1 MVKKIEGELLGK
13 GYRVA
18 LVASRFNDFIT
29 NKLVDGALDT
39 LTRHGVDEKDL
50 EVVLVPGAFEIPFIA
65 RKLAEVKSRYDAIIC
80 LGTIIRGDTPHFDY
94 ICQQAAKGVA
104 QAAQKTGMPVI
115 FGIITADTLEQA
127 IERAGTKSGNKGKD
141 AALTALEM
149 INLVKKISKK

>member
-1 MVKKIEGELLGK
+1 MVKKIEGALLGK
-13 GYRVA
+13 GYTVA

-29 NKLVDGALDT
+29 NKLVDAATDT
-39 LTRHGVDEKDL
+39 LVRHGVEEGDIT
-50 EVVLVPGAFEIPFIA
+50 VVLVPGAFEIPFVA
-65 RKLAEVKSRYDAIIC
+65 HKLAASKASYDAVVC

-94 ICQQAAKGVA
+94 ICQQAAKGIA
-104 QAAQKTGMPVI
+104 NASQKTGVPVV

-149 INLVKKISKK
+149 INLTKKIEKK